1 MRADA
6 RFAQQAQCG
15 SGHTSQTTSASHPA
29 KSPTL
34 KAMSAVTSGD
44 RASGGPARSPPTR
57 ASGEWHMPCSPA
69 QPMKTVLVVDD
80 DLAIRELLS
89 DALAEAGY
97 RVLAVGNGRR
107 AFEITKQERPD
118 VVLADLMLPDLSGRE
133 LIRRI
138 RGNEE
143 VASTPVITMSA
154 ALPSDAP
161 GTAFL
166 AKPFDV
172 EDVLRIVQ
180 LTLSAQAAAAAEASA
195 SRSENLPR

>member
-1 MRADA
+1 
-6 RFAQQAQCG
+6 
-15 SGHTSQTTSASHPA
+15 
-29 KSPTL
+29 
-34 KAMSAVTSGD
+34 
-44 RASGGPARSPPTR
+44 
-57 ASGEWHMPCSPA
+57 
-69 QPMKTVLVVDD
+69 MKTVLVVDD

-107 AFEITKQERPD
+107 AFEIAKQERPD

-138 RGNEE
+138 KGNEDT
-143 VASTPVITMSA
+143 STTPVIAMSA

-161 GTAFL
+161 GAAFL
-166 AKPFDV
+166 PKPFDV
-172 EDVLRIVQ
+172 EQVLQIVQ
-180 LTLSAQAAAAAEASA
+180 LTLAAQAALAAEASA

>member
-1 MRADA
+1 
-6 RFAQQAQCG
+6 
-15 SGHTSQTTSASHPA
+15 
-29 KSPTL
+29 
-34 KAMSAVTSGD
+34 
-44 RASGGPARSPPTR
+44 
-57 ASGEWHMPCSPA
+57 MPCSAA

-97 RVLAVGNGRR
+97 RVLAVGSGRR
-107 AFEITKQERPD
+107 AFEIAKQERPD
-118 VVLADLMLPDLSGRE
+118 LVLADLMLPDLSGRE

-138 RGNEE
+138 KGNED
-143 VASTPVITMSA
+143 VSSTPVIAMSA

-161 GTAFL
+161 GAAFL

-172 EDVLRIVQ
+172 EEIIQLVQ
-180 LTLSAQAAAAAEASA
+180 LTLTAQAALAAEASA

>member
-1 MRADA
+1 
-6 RFAQQAQCG
+6 
-15 SGHTSQTTSASHPA
+15 
-29 KSPTL
+29 
-34 KAMSAVTSGD
+34 
-44 RASGGPARSPPTR
+44 
-57 ASGEWHMPCSPA
+57 MPCSAA

-138 RGNEE
+138 KGNEDIS
-143 VASTPVITMSA
+143 STPVIAMSA
-154 ALPSDAP
+154 ALPSDEP
-161 GTAFL
+161 GAAFL

-172 EDVLRIVQ
+172 DEVVQLVQ
-180 LTLSAQAAAAAEASA
+180 LTLTAQAALAAEASA

>member
-1 MRADA
+1 
-6 RFAQQAQCG
+6 
-15 SGHTSQTTSASHPA
+15 
-29 KSPTL
+29 
-34 KAMSAVTSGD
+34 
-44 RASGGPARSPPTR
+44 
-57 ASGEWHMPCSPA
+57 
-69 QPMKTVLVVDD
+69 MKTVLVVDD

-107 AFEITKQERPD
+107 AFEIAKQERPD

-138 RGNEE
+138 KGNEDT
-143 VASTPVITMSA
+143 STTPVIAMSA

-161 GTAFL
+161 GAAFL
-166 AKPFDV
+166 PKPFDV
-172 EDVLRIVQ
+172 EEVLQIVQ
-180 LTLSAQAAAAAEASA
+180 LTLAAQAALAAEASA